1 MGLNKKFDLTNKTII
16 ITGSAGLNTNLTLIA
31 AGTVLIG
38 VVLIITAVLLYS
50 LVSVVREGTKK

>member
-1 MGLNKKFDLTNKTII
+1 MVLNKKFDLTNKTII

-38 VVLIITAVLLYS
+38 TILLISAILLYS
-50 LVSVVREGTKK
+50 LVSVIREK

>member
-1 MGLNKKFDLTNKTII
+1 MVLNKKFDLTNKTII

-38 VVLIITAVLLYS
+38 TILLISAILLYS
-50 LVSVVREGTKK
+50 LVSVVREK

>member
-1 MGLNKKFDLTNKTII
+1 MVLNKKFDLTNKTII

-38 VVLIITAVLLYS
+38 TILLISAILLYS
-50 LVSVVREGTKK
+50 LVSIVREK

>member
-1 MGLNKKFDLTNKTII
+1 MVLNKKFDLTNKTII

-38 VVLIITAVLLYS
+38 TILLISAVLLYS
-50 LVSVVREGTKK
+50 LVSIVREK

>member
-1 MGLNKKFDLTNKTII
+1 MVLNKKFDLTNKTII

-38 VVLIITAVLLYS
+38 TLLLISAILLYS
-50 LVSVVREGTKK
+50 LVSIVREK